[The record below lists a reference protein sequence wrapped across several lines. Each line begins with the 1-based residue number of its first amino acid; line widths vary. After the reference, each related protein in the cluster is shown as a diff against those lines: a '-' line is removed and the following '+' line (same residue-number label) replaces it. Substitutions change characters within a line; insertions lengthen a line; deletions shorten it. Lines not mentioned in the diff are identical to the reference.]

1 MFIDVILPLSLDKYF
16 TYQVNEEEFLFI
28 QPGMRVVVPFGKSKY
43 YTAIVY
49 AKHLNPPLLYEAK
62 DIHLIVDER
71 PVVHQKQLEFWVWLA
86 EYYMCSVGDVYKAAL
101 PSGLILESETILT
114 KNKDWEGTEV
124 SDEEYLVLEALL
136 NQNNITVN
144 EVSQIVNKKKVY
156 SLIQG
161 LIEKGLLQM
170 YEEVKEN
177 YKPKLIKYVKL
188 HEDFENENGLQAA
201 LEIVNRAQKQRD
213 LLMCYFQLKATLKK
227 EIQTKELLEAAEV
240 QTSVLKGL
248 VDKKVFQIYY
258 LNQDRVIF
266 EKNKDYKIDLS
277 EYQNNALNEI
287 KSSYSNFDVTLLHGV
302 TASGKTEVYIKLIE
316 EIKNQGKQV
325 LFLLP
330 EIALTAQIVQRLT
343 AYFGNEVAVYHS
355 KFNSNE
361 RIEVWKQVLE
371 NSPNAK
377 IVLGVRSALF
387 LPFSNL
393 GLIIVDEEHEATYK
407 QQDPAPRYHARDCAI
422 VLAKK
427 FGAKVLLGSATPSLD
442 SYYNTKIKKYGL
454 VELAQRFNNY
464 QLPEILLID
473 LKDKYFRKQMSGHF
487 SDDLLHLIQE
497 TINNKEQVILL
508 QNRRGFA
515 SFIECIACGHVPQC
529 PHCDVSLTYYKFK
542 NVLKCHYC
550 GYHIAKPTHCHSCNS
565 LDLSA
570 KGFGT
575 EQVEQ
580 ELHALIPHARIAR
593 MDQDTTRGKF
603 AFEKMID
610 SFKNKEIDVLIG
622 TQMLAKGL
630 DFDDVTLVGVLNADN
645 LLNQP
650 NYRAYERGF
659 QLMMQVAGRAGRK
672 EKKGRV
678 IIQTYNPVHNTIQQV
693 VHHNYLSMFNEQ
705 IHERRNFMYAPY
717 YRIIQLKLR
726 NKDYE
731 KLKEASYWLFNVLQ
745 QELKVPVLGPEEPP
759 INRIRNEYIRNIVI
773 KIPNNSNQI
782 FTKKLV
788 KKVLTSFESIPHYR
802 AVKITIN
809 VDY

>member
-454 VELAQRFNNY
+454 VELTQRFNNY